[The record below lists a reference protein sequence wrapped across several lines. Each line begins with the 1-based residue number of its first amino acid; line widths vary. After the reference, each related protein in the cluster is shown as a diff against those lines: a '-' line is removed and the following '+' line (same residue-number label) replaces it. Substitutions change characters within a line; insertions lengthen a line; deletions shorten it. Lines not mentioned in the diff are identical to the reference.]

1 MKRSDLE
8 KRAIA
13 SLEEEGYTCERAY
26 NKAVFIPGKG
36 YVGTRFDFFHV
47 IDVLAIKGNEIRM
60 IQVTSEDANHESK
73 AHNKNGSHATYDHMK
88 KIEKYW
94 HFEIPIELWT
104 YEKIRN
110 KWELRIKSYAQGMWY
125 EGIISRIIQN
135 PVTDSYYPI
144 REHKEVIK

>member
-8 KRAIA
+8 KRAID

-47 IDVLAIKGNEIRM
+47 VDIIAIQENRVRW
-60 IQVTSEDANHESK
+60 IQVTSQDANHESK
-73 AHNKNGSHATYDHMK
+73 AHLKNGSQATYMHMK

-94 HFEIPIELWT
+94 DFEIPIELWT
-104 YEKIRN
+104 YEKIKN
-110 KWELRIKSYAQGMWY
+110 KWELRVKSYTQGIWY
-125 EGIISRIIQN
+125 QGINMISEN
-135 PVTDSYYPI
+135 P
-144 REHKEVIK
+144 EVEK

>member
-47 IDVLAIKGNEIRM
+47 IDIIALKLSIIRF
-60 IQVTSEDANHESK
+60 IQVTSEDANPESK
-73 AHNKNGSHATYDHMK
+73 HHSSNGSDSKYTHIK

-94 HFEIPIELWT
+94 HFETPIELWT
-104 YEKIRN
+104 YTKEKGRWKLKIQTYAGG
-110 KWELRIKSYAQGMWY
+110 KWWDRWDLVHLFS
-125 EGIISRIIQN
+125 N
-135 PVTDSYYPI
+135 PVTGAMYPVW
-144 REHKEVIK
+144 RER

>member
-8 KRAIA
+8 KRAID

-47 IDVLAIKGNEIRM
+47 VDIIAIQENRVRW
-60 IQVTSEDANHESK
+60 IQVTSQDANHESK
-73 AHNKNGSHATYDHMK
+73 AHNKNGSHAEYDHVK

-94 HFEIPIELWT
+94 KFEMPIELWT
-104 YEKIRN
+104 YEKIKN
-110 KWELRIKSYAQGMWY
+110 KWKCRLQHI
-125 EGIISRIIQN
+125 
-135 PVTDSYYPI
+135 
-144 REHKEVIK
+144 HL